1 MVSKMKKLLFIYL
14 SIFTVF
20 IVSCGNKV
28 LNPSENVYGI
38 TYYDVNNTE
47 TAKFNI
53 ANLNENNGIDSI
65 ASSEF
70 KKIAESSHAIVY
82 IQSGKS
88 FDMNTVKEL
97 FTKFEANYDEEVR
110 IYGEPISFPTIN
122 NDKLVFLIYNFYPKS
137 EGYFAG
143 FFNPSDFY
151 DDKPDTL
158 NKGKYM
164 YINITTISYTDLIV
178 GTMLHEFQHLI
189 NASVNIINGGK
200 AMDLWLNEAL
210 SESTSVLFSHFTAD
224 DRKKFVSLFHYYS
237 FYSWYIDKIIGYK
250 ENSIYFSYS
259 GSSVFMRWILEKGG
273 REAIRDIAHSSPS
286 LDTRTRLVN
295 SVQGLNIG
303 NSVEEI
309 FKSWIK
315 DMYNGKVSDIK
326 FDTMDFMDDR
336 FDRTLM
342 DSSQRLPLAPGG
354 FIIYDANKYNLNN
367 QSIKTEP
374 LDAANNIYLA
384 WNGNFDSVDVEG
396 KINAND
402 VIWIAPIKIST
413 TPSTSKS
420 EMLNFDYSK
429 FSRMPIDKV
438 LTPEEVIRAKSR
450 K

>member
-1 MVSKMKKLLFIYL
+1 
-14 SIFTVF
+14 
-20 IVSCGNKV
+20 
-28 LNPSENVYGI
+28 
-38 TYYDVNNTE
+38 
-47 TAKFNI
+47 
-53 ANLNENNGIDSI
+53 
-65 ASSEF
+65 
-70 KKIAESSHAIVY
+70 
-82 IQSGKS
+82 
-88 FDMNTVKEL
+88 
-97 FTKFEANYDEEVR
+97 
-110 IYGEPISFPTIN
+110 
-122 NDKLVFLIYNFYPKS
+122 
-137 EGYFAG
+137 
-143 FFNPSDFY
+143 
-151 DDKPDTL
+151 
-158 NKGKYM
+158 
-164 YINITTISYTDLIV
+164 
-178 GTMLHEFQHLI
+178 
-189 NASVNIINGGK
+189 
-200 AMDLWLNEAL
+200 
-210 SESTSVLFSHFTAD
+210 
-224 DRKKFVSLFHYYS
+224 
-237 FYSWYIDKIIGYK
+237 
-250 ENSIYFSYS
+250 
-259 GSSVFMRWILEKGG
+259 MRWILEKGG

-354 FIIYDANKYNLNN
+354 FIIYDANKYNLDNI
-367 QSIKTEP
+367 QGLKKQV
-374 LDAANNIYLA
+374 LDAENNLYLV
-384 WNGNFDSVDVEG
+384 WNPKFDSVDVEG